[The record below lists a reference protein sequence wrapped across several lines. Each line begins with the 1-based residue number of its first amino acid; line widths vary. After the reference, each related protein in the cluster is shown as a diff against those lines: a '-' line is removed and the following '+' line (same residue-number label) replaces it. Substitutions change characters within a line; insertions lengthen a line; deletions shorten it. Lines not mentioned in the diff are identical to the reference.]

1 MIGLVAS
8 ALRGP
13 VLGMPDGT
21 SKRYTAPALE
31 KGLDIIELLAH
42 ARTPMTMTEIGARI
56 GRSKSQIFR
65 NLRILEERGYIARA
79 DNDDRFALTNKLF
92 EMGMRSPPA
101 ANLVEIA
108 HPIMAE
114 AARTLDQS
122 VHLAVASR
130 GQMVVVARLES
141 PGEIGFA
148 VPIGHR
154 RLLPEGASGRV
165 LLAFQPAHVREQ
177 WLQIVRDSNAGLDE
191 PALLRRLK
199 TIAARG
205 YERSKSARVLGV
217 TDISLPVGA
226 PDGHAVAALTTPY
239 IMRRDHANDLDA
251 AILVMRDAARRI
263 GESLAAPLGRP
274 R

>member
-1 MIGLVAS
+1 
-8 ALRGP
+8 
-13 VLGMPDGT
+13 MPDGA

-42 ARTPMTMTEIGARI
+42 ARTPMTKTEIGARI

-114 AARTLDQS
+114 AARRLDQS

-165 LLAFQPAHVREQ
+165 LLAFQPPHVREQ
-177 WLQIVRDSNAGLDE
+177 WLRIVRDSAPGGLGDE
-191 PALLRRLK
+191 AALLRRLK
-199 TIAARG
+199 LIAARG
-205 YERSKSARVLGV
+205 YERSKSATVLGV
-217 TDISLPVGA
+217 TDITFPVTSPNG
-226 PDGHAVAALTTPY
+226 DAVAALTTPY
-239 IMRRDHANDLDA
+239 IMRRPRANDFDSAIAIMHEAAA
-251 AILVMRDAARRI
+251 AISAT
-263 GESLAAPLGRP
+263 LAAPLGRP

>member
-1 MIGLVAS
+1 
-8 ALRGP
+8 
-13 VLGMPDGT
+13 MPDGT
-21 SKRYTAPALE
+21 TKRYTAPALE

-114 AARTLDQS
+114 AARALDQS

-165 LLAFQPAHVREQ
+165 LLAFQPAHVQEQ
-177 WLQIVRDSNAGLDE
+177 WLQMVRAAAPEAALDE

-199 TIAARG
+199 LIAERG
-205 YERSKSARVLGV
+205 FERSKSARVLGV
-217 TDISLPVGA
+217 TDIAFPVSG
-226 PDGHAVAALTTPY
+226 PNGYAVAALTTPY

-251 AILVMRDAARRI
+251 AIEIMREAARRI

>member
-1 MIGLVAS
+1 
-8 ALRGP
+8 
-13 VLGMPDGT
+13 MPDGT

-101 ANLVEIA
+101 ANLVEVA
-108 HPIMAE
+108 HPVMAE
-114 AARTLDQS
+114 AAWALDQA
-122 VHLAVASR
+122 VHLVVASR
-130 GQMVVVARLES
+130 GQMVVVGRIES

-165 LLAFQPAHVREQ
+165 LLAFQPAHVQEQ
-177 WLQIVRDSNAGLDE
+177 WLQIVRASMPDSALDE
-191 PALLRRLK
+191 AALRRRLK
-199 TIAARG
+199 LIAARG

-217 TDISLPVGA
+217 TEIAFPISA
-226 PDGHAVAALTTPY
+226 PSGNAMAALMTPY
-239 IMRRDHANDLDA
+239 IMRLDHANDLDA
-251 AILVMRDAARRI
+251 AITIMRRAAARI
-263 GESLAAPLGRP
+263 GESVAVPLGRS

>member
-1 MIGLVAS
+1 
-8 ALRGP
+8 
-13 VLGMPDGT
+13 MPDGT
-21 SKRYTAPALE
+21 TKRYTAPALE

-101 ANLVEIA
+101 ANLVEVA

-114 AARTLDQS
+114 AARALDQS

-177 WLQIVRDSNAGLDE
+177 WLQIVRDQADGAMDE

-199 TIAARG
+199 LIAARG

-217 TDISLPVGA
+217 TDIAFPISGPNGY
-226 PDGHAVAALTTPY
+226 AVAALTTPF

-251 AILVMRDAARRI
+251 AIAIMREAARRI